1 MKKIKIN
8 RNLAIISP
16 ITCLAACTTTEQVVF
31 VTESSLSIA
40 NIEAMPAEITVGFD
54 RVEGYFA
61 PAYSNSALPPVVSSI
76 KTDGVNLRQ
85 GSNNCMR
92 RVKPQTWWSW
102 MTTPMTKAQILTP
115 S

>member
-1 MKKIKIN
+1 MN

-54 RVEGYFA
+54 RVEGYFT

-76 KTDGVNLRQ
+76 KTDGVTCANDPTTVCD
-85 GSNNCMR
+85 GSSR
-92 RVKPQTWWSW
+92 KPGGHG
-102 MTTPMTKAQILTP
+102 
-115 S
+115 